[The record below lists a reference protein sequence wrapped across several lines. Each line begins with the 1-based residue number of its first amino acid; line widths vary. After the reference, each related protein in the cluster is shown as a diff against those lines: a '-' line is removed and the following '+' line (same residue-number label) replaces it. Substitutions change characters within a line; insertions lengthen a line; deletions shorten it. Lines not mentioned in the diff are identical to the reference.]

1 MKNLLHYLK
10 PYWLWIILIVGL
22 TFGQVQFELAL
33 PDYMSDIVTN
43 GIQYGG
49 IKDNTPLAIRESEMD
64 RLLLFIDDK
73 DEILSS
79 YTLIN
84 KDSEVYVANQLVRFA
99 EAVYVLNEDH
109 PDLNQVL
116 LKPIIYTSVIE
127 SGKIPG
133 KNSDEIFA
141 LISRSPE
148 YKAQIIGEIDKVIQG
163 YEDNISSSAIVYC
176 QNEYRNIGINTTVIQ
191 NNYILHVGLLM
202 LGVSLL
208 SVICQ
213 VLSTYLATKT
223 AASVAAKIRGDV
235 FRRVETFSSAE
246 MAHFS
251 TSSLITRTT
260 NDITQIQTLV
270 QMCLRIVLMA
280 PLMGIT
286 SIFKVL
292 RYPSLLWILLLA
304 LGLIALV
311 MLATLLIAMPR
322 FKIIQSLIDKLNNV
336 MRELL
341 DGMLVIRAFNS
352 EKSEEKRFDDS
363 NRLLAK
369 TLLFVDRSMGV
380 VMPFMMFLMN
390 ILTVAIIWFASQ
402 EININA
408 MQVGDLMAFIQYT
421 MNVMMSFMI
430 VAMIWVMI
438 PRTFVSARRVFEVI
452 NTKDIITDPADPQTL
467 PEENGDLVF
476 DHVTFSYPGAEDPVL
491 ADISF
496 MASPKETVAFIGST
510 GSGKSTVVKLIP
522 RLFDVSSGSIRYC
535 GIDIR
540 KVAQKALRDKIGFVP
555 QKAVLF
561 DGDIESNIKFGREV
575 SDEILN
581 EAIDISQSRNI
592 VSEKEEGIKAKIAQ
606 GGSNV
611 SGGQKQRLSIA
622 RALAKNA
629 SIYIFDDSFSA
640 LDYAT
645 DRALRHDLK
654 ELTAKKKATV
664 LIVAQ
669 RISTIKDADKII
681 VLDAG
686 KMVGIGKHQELL
698 KTCPVYQEI
707 ARSQLSE
714 EELAYA

>member
-10 PYWLWIILIVGL
+10 PYWLWIVLIVGL

-64 RLLLFIDDK
+64 RLLLFVNDR
-73 DEILSS
+73 EEVLSA
-79 YTLIN
+79 YNLIN
-84 KDSEVYVANQLVRFA
+84 KGDEVYVANQLVRFD

-116 LKPIIYTSVIE
+116 LKPIVYTSVIE
-127 SGKIPG
+127 SGQIPG
-133 KNSDEIFA
+133 IDSDELFERIA
-141 LISRSPE
+141 GSAELKDS
-148 YKAQIIGEIDKVIQG
+148 IITEIDKVIAG

-176 QNEYRNIGINTTVIQ
+176 QNEYRNIGINTTTIQ
-191 NNYILHVGLLM
+191 NNYILHVGSVM

-208 SVICQ
+208 SVLCQ
-213 VLSTYLATKT
+213 ILSTFLATRT
-223 AASVAAKIRGDV
+223 AASVAARIRSDI

-292 RYPSLLWILLLA
+292 RYPSLIWLLLVA
-304 LGLIALV
+304 LALIALV
-311 MLATLLIAMPR
+311 MLATLFIAMPR

-363 NRLLAK
+363 NRILAK
-369 TLLFVDRSMGV
+369 TLLFVDRSMGI

-390 ILTVAIIWFASQ
+390 MLMVAIIWFASQ
-402 EININA
+402 EINVNA

-421 MNVMMSFMI
+421 MHVMMSFMI

-438 PRTFVSARRVFEVI
+438 PRTFVSAKRVFEVI
-452 NTKDIITDPADPQTL
+452 NTKDIITDVADPQTL
-467 PEENGDLVF
+467 PDENGDLVF
-476 DHVTFSYPGAEDPVL
+476 DHVTFRYPGAEDPVL
-491 ADISF
+491 EDISF
-496 MASPKETVAFIGST
+496 IARPEETVAFIGST

-522 RLFDVSSGSIRYC
+522 RLFDVSDGSIRYC

-540 KVAQKALRDKIGFVP
+540 KVAQKSLRDRIGYVP

-561 DGDIESNIKFGREV
+561 DGDIESNIKFGSEV
-575 SDEILN
+575 SDELMN

-592 VSEKEEGIKAKIAQ
+592 INEKEEGIKAKITQ

-645 DRALRHDLK
+645 DRALRQDLK
-654 ELTAKKKATV
+654 EMTAKKKATV

-669 RISTIKDADKII
+669 RISTIKEADKII

-686 KMVGIGKHQELL
+686 KMVGIGTHQELL
-698 KTCPVYQEI
+698 NNCSVYQEI

-714 EELAYA
+714 EELAHA